1 MKKLI
6 TQKHWNN
13 IEDKL
18 FNNGMTSLQRKNW
31 MKPRFIV
38 EEDAEDFVQQ
48 KLSEANCEAI

>member
-48 KLSEANCEAI
+48 KLSEANCEVI

>member
-18 FNNGMTSLQRKNW
+18 FDKRMTPLQRKNW

-48 KLSEANCEAI
+48 KLSEANCEVI